1 MGAPGAFARKGY
13 TPSPWLWTGTGNVCP
28 ASAFVGNLMRYEHTI
43 IVNPPNPPG
52 YVSNKDSMGGFGQL
66 FHQGA
71 PPAPALDLPYL
82 VAHVRSCGLPVEVV
96 EAGAHRL
103 SAEELCMR
111 ISENPNANTALV
123 VVRTSL
129 PTIDWDL
136 DVCAKI
142 RRACDVG
149 AIALIGP
156 VIESLL
162 ERVTRDPSIDY
173 AVCGEPD
180 KPVVELVRGDP
191 LEQIQGLTYKSRAG
205 EWRSTPERPFER
217 DLDSLHFPA
226 WDLFPVE
233 AYSIPRSSNAG
244 KMRFLPMLTSRGC
257 PYGCNYCPYPVG
269 QGLRWRYRSAENVV
283 DEMEWLVNEFKV
295 EYILFRDP
303 MFSLLQ
309 KRVVAIC
316 EEIIRR
322 DIKVKWRCETRVDCL
337 DEKTIAVM
345 ANAGCVGINFG
356 VESTDP
362 DIQKGVE
369 RHVITPDTV
378 RETLA
383 ICKQHGI
390 ETFAF
395 FIVGL
400 PGDSVKT
407 ILDSV
412 EFAVEIEAGWIQ
424 FTVSTPFVGTKL
436 HRFAVEHGLIE
447 KDFYKIISSHEGSV
461 GNENLNA
468 AQIHSLH
475 VFAQFIARNLL
486 NRRGILK
493 NANIR
498 NPVYRTAKR
507 AADFASRSAASL
519 LLRVARWYFP
529 RRASA

>member
-1 MGAPGAFARKGY
+1 MDLVAVGA
-13 TPSPWLWTGTGNVCP
+13 LEGNR
-28 ASAFVGNLMRYEHTI
+28 MRYEHTI
-43 IVNPPNPPG
+43 VINPPNPSG

-82 VAHVRSCGLPVEVV
+82 VAHVRGCGLPVEVV
-96 EAGAHRL
+96 EAGAHEL
-103 SAEELCMR
+103 SPAELCTR
-111 ISENPNANTALV
+111 INAIPDADIALV
-123 VVRTSL
+123 AVRTSL

-136 DVCAKI
+136 DVCAEV
-142 RRACDVG
+142 RRKCDVG
-149 AIALIGP
+149 AIVLIGP
-156 VIESLL
+156 VIQSLL
-162 ERVTRDPSIDY
+162 KRIEQDPSIDY
-173 AVCGEPD
+173 AILGEPD
-180 KPVVELVRGDP
+180 YPVVELMRGDP
-191 LEQIQGLTYKSRAG
+191 LEQIQGLIYKNEAG
-205 EWRSTPERPFER
+205 SWQKTPERPFER
-217 DLDSLHFPA
+217 DLDALHFPA
-226 WDLFPVE
+226 WDLFPVDK
-233 AYSIPRSSNAG
+233 YSIPRSSNAG

-283 DEMEWLVNEFKV
+283 DEMEWLVNQLGV

-316 EEIIRR
+316 EEIKRRNIR
-322 DIKVKWRCETRVDCL
+322 VKWRCETRVDCL
-337 DEKTIAVM
+337 DEKTIVAM
-345 ANAGCVGINFG
+345 ATAGCAGINFG

-362 DIQKGVE
+362 EIQKGVE

-378 RETLA
+378 RDTLET
-383 ICKQHGI
+383 CKKHGI

-400 PGDSVKT
+400 PGDNVKT
-407 ILDSV
+407 ILDSI
-412 EFAVEIEAGWIQ
+412 EFAVEIQAGWIQ
-424 FTVSTPFVGTKL
+424 FTVSTPFIGTKL
-436 HRFAVEHGLIE
+436 HRFAVEHGLID

-493 NANIR
+493 NANVK
-498 NPVYRTAKR
+498 NPAYRSAKW
-507 AADFASRSAASL
+507 AADLTSRSVANL
-519 LLRVARWYFP
+519 LLRIARWYFP
-529 RRASA
+529 RIVGA